1 MSELEDAILALLA
14 QHAGQPVDAVAL
26 FMFLN
31 TVAGGHYQE
40 VCSEEDLQAALR
52 ALLAAGLIEAW
63 RHDRKLDPEVEVAFP
78 GDAPCLF
85 RLTPRA

>member
-1 MSELEDAILALLA
+1 MSELEDEILRLLA

-31 TVAGGHYQE
+31 TVAGGNYE
-40 VCSEEDLQAALR
+40 DRCSEGDLQSARR

-63 RHDRKLDPEVEVAFP
+63 HHDRKLDPDAEIALP
-78 GDAPCLF
+78 GDAQWVF
-85 RLTPRA
+85 RLSPRA